1 MINLFCN
8 CLGLH
13 YSCFMYYEIFYHYVV
28 VHLFDFRYVIG
39 ICKIFF
45 FFFLFFWNE
54 IMKLK
59 RLMKYIHLWAY
70 LWLYNLYEYE
80 LVKVISYNRYL
91 CKVVMA
97 CLIFSH
103 WFNEDTFFSGAS
115 LKKQQ
120 KLGYEMCIFFFC
132 LFLHLPMY
140 RRCLRYIFWK
150 DEDRFQ
156 NIFVAHTL
164 LNNMCGTRLI
174 FT

>member
-8 CLGLH
+8 CLGFIL
-13 YSCFMYYEIFYHYVV
+13 FMLYVLWNILSLCCGAFIWFQV
-28 VHLFDFRYVIG
+28 CYWYMQE
-39 ICKIFF
+39 FF
-45 FFFLFFWNE
+45 FNE

-103 WFNEDTFFSGAS
+103 WFNEDTFFSGTS

-120 KLGYEMCIFFFC
+120 NMDMKCVFFFFVFSC
-132 LFLHLPMY
+132 IYLCIVVALDVFSE
-140 RRCLRYIFWK
+140 RTKIDFKIFS
-150 DEDRFQ
+150 
-156 NIFVAHTL
+156 
-164 LNNMCGTRLI
+164 
-174 FT
+174 

>member
-1 MINLFCN
+1 MLRVYIIHALCIMK
-8 CLGLH
+8 
-13 YSCFMYYEIFYHYVV
+13 YS
-28 VHLFDFRYVIG
+28 VIMLWCIYLISG
-39 ICKIFF
+39 MLLVYARFF
-45 FFFLFFWNE
+45 SFFLFFWNE

-103 WFNEDTFFSGAS
+103 WFNEDTFFSGTS

-120 KLGYEMCIFFFC
+120 NMDMKCVFFFFC

>member
-1 MINLFCN
+1 MLRFTLFMLYILWNILSLC
-8 CLGLH
+8 CGAFIWFQVC
-13 YSCFMYYEIFYHYVV
+13 YWYMQE
-28 VHLFDFRYVIG
+28 
-39 ICKIFF
+39 FF
-45 FFFLFFWNE
+45 FNE

-103 WFNEDTFFSGAS
+103 WFNEDTFFSGTS

-120 KLGYEMCIFFFC
+120 KLGYEMCIFIFC

>member
-1 MINLFCN
+1 
-8 CLGLH
+8 
-13 YSCFMYYEIFYHYVV
+13 MYYEIFYHYVV
-28 VHLFDFRYVIG
+28 VQLYDFRYVIG

-103 WFNEDTFFSGAS
+103 WFNEDTFSSGTS

-120 KLGYEMCIFFFC
+120 KLGYEMCIFF
-132 LFLHLPMY
+132 LSFLASIYL
-140 RRCLRYIFWK
+140 CIVVALDIFSERTK
-150 DEDRFQ
+150 IDFK
-156 NIFVAHTL
+156 IFS
-164 LNNMCGTRLI
+164 
-174 FT
+174 

>member
-1 MINLFCN
+1 MLRFTLFM
-8 CLGLH
+8 L
-13 YSCFMYYEIFYHYVV
+13 YVLWNILSLCCGAFIWFQV
-28 VHLFDFRYVIG
+28 CYWYMQE
-39 ICKIFF
+39 FF
-45 FFFLFFWNE
+45 FNE

-103 WFNEDTFFSGAS
+103 WFNEDTFFSGTS

-120 KLGYEMCIFFFC
+120 NMDMKCVFFFFVFSC
-132 LFLHLPMY
+132 IYLCIVVALD
-140 RRCLRYIFWK
+140 IFSERTK
-150 DEDRFQ
+150 IDFK
-156 NIFVAHTL
+156 IF
-164 LNNMCGTRLI
+164 
-174 FT
+174 

>member
-1 MINLFCN
+1 MLRFTLFM
-8 CLGLH
+8 L
-13 YSCFMYYEIFYHYVV
+13 YVLWNILSLCCGAFIWFQV
-28 VHLFDFRYVIG
+28 CYWYMQE
-39 ICKIFF
+39 FF
-45 FFFLFFWNE
+45 FNE

-103 WFNEDTFFSGAS
+103 WFNEDTFFSGTS

-120 KLGYEMCIFFFC
+120 NMDMKCVFFFFVFSC
-132 LFLHLPMY
+132 IYLCIVVALD
-140 RRCLRYIFWK
+140 IFSERTK
-150 DEDRFQ
+150 IDFK
-156 NIFVAHTL
+156 IFS
-164 LNNMCGTRLI
+164 
-174 FT
+174 

>member
-1 MINLFCN
+1 MK
-8 CLGLH
+8 
-13 YSCFMYYEIFYHYVV
+13 YSIIMLWCIYLISGMLLVYA
-28 VHLFDFRYVIG
+28 R
-39 ICKIFF
+39 FF

-103 WFNEDTFFSGAS
+103 WFNEDTFFSGTS

-120 KLGYEMCIFFFC
+120 NMDMKCVFFFFVFSC
-132 LFLHLPMY
+132 IYLCIVVALD
-140 RRCLRYIFWK
+140 IFSERTK
-150 DEDRFQ
+150 IDFK
-156 NIFVAHTL
+156 IFS
-164 LNNMCGTRLI
+164 
-174 FT
+174 

>member
-8 CLGLH
+8 CLGFIL
-13 YSCFMYYEIFYHYVV
+13 FMLYVLWNILSLCCGAFIWFQV
-28 VHLFDFRYVIG
+28 CYWYMQE
-39 ICKIFF
+39 FF
-45 FFFLFFWNE
+45 FNE

-103 WFNEDTFFSGAS
+103 WFNEDTFFSGTS

-120 KLGYEMCIFFFC
+120 NMDMKCVFFFFVFSC
-132 LFLHLPMY
+132 IYLCIVVALD
-140 RRCLRYIFWK
+140 IFSERTK
-150 DEDRFQ
+150 IDFK
-156 NIFVAHTL
+156 IFS
-164 LNNMCGTRLI
+164 
-174 FT
+174 

>member
-1 MINLFCN
+1 MLRVYIIHALCIMK
-8 CLGLH
+8 
-13 YSCFMYYEIFYHYVV
+13 YS
-28 VHLFDFRYVIG
+28 VIMLWCIYLISG
-39 ICKIFF
+39 MLLVYARFF
-45 FFFLFFWNE
+45 FNE

-103 WFNEDTFFSGAS
+103 WFNEDTFFSGTS

-120 KLGYEMCIFFFC
+120 NMDMKCVFFFFVFSC
-132 LFLHLPMY
+132 IYLCIVVALDVFSE
-140 RRCLRYIFWK
+140 RTKIDFKIFS
-150 DEDRFQ
+150 
-156 NIFVAHTL
+156 
-164 LNNMCGTRLI
+164 
-174 FT
+174 

>member
-1 MINLFCN
+1 MK
-8 CLGLH
+8 
-13 YSCFMYYEIFYHYVV
+13 YSIIMLWCIYLISGMLLVYA
-28 VHLFDFRYVIG
+28 R
-39 ICKIFF
+39 FF
-45 FFFLFFWNE
+45 FNE

-103 WFNEDTFFSGAS
+103 WFNEDTFFSGTS

-120 KLGYEMCIFFFC
+120 KHGYEMCIFFFFVFSC
-132 LFLHLPMY
+132 IYLCIVVALD
-140 RRCLRYIFWK
+140 IFSERTK
-150 DEDRFQ
+150 IDFK
-156 NIFVAHTL
+156 IFS
-164 LNNMCGTRLI
+164 
-174 FT
+174 

>member
-1 MINLFCN
+1 ML
-8 CLGLH
+8 
-13 YSCFMYYEIFYHYVV
+13 YVLWNILSLCCGAFIWFQV
-28 VHLFDFRYVIG
+28 CYWYMQE
-39 ICKIFF
+39 FF
-45 FFFLFFWNE
+45 FNE

-103 WFNEDTFFSGAS
+103 WFNEDTFFSGTS

-120 KLGYEMCIFFFC
+120 NMDMKCVFFFFVFSC
-132 LFLHLPMY
+132 IYLCIVVALD
-140 RRCLRYIFWK
+140 IFSERTK
-150 DEDRFQ
+150 IDFK
-156 NIFVAHTL
+156 IFS
-164 LNNMCGTRLI
+164 
-174 FT
+174 